1 MSDETEQDDPIGV
14 ILERL
19 NKRQITVEQARGA
32 LRSTWSVEDLGFA
45 RLDHD
50 RARRRGF
57 PEVIYGEGKTTAEIV
72 EIFER
77 LCARHDNVLCTRT
90 SVEAAQAVMKRHG
103 DAEFDARS
111 RILRRVRNP
120 APMEDP
126 AAIAVLTGGTSDLP
140 VALEATQSA
149 ETMGL
154 SVRMFADVGVAGLV
168 RLLRE
173 IEVIRRSR
181 VVICVAGM
189 EAALPS
195 VVAGLVDAPVIAVPT
210 SVGYGSS
217 FGGVA
222 ALLGCLNA
230 CSAGVSV
237 VNIDNGFGAA
247 VSAALIARAAP

>member
-1 MSDETEQDDPIGV
+1 MSDDIQEDDPIGV

-19 NKRQITVEQARGA
+19 SKRRISIEEARQA

-57 PEVIYGEGKTTAEIV
+57 PEVIYGDGKTTEEIV
-72 EIFER
+72 EIFGR

-90 SVEAAQAVMKRHG
+90 SAEAAGAVLERHE
-103 DAEFDARS
+103 DAEYDGRS
-111 RILRRVRNP
+111 RVLRRVRNR
-120 APMEDP
+120 APEETP
-126 AAIAVLTGGTSDLP
+126 AAIAVVTGGTSDLH
-140 VALEATQSA
+140 VALEAVQCVES
-149 ETMGL
+149 MGH
-154 SVRMFADVGVAGLV
+154 SVRLFADVGVAGLQ

-173 IEVIRRSR
+173 IEVIRQSR

-247 VSAALIARAAP
+247 VSAALIVRTGE